1 MIFLISGEFTEPLEI
16 FITVR
21 KHCWSEVRLIWPV
34 SEEASHWESW
44 RGRCRGGREP
54 RGALLALASALSSGC
69 QRLLKLTGS
78 HRQEKKQNKTA
89 VSGFISVISAQR
101 APRHEPLAACK
112 AARTDTCLRIH
123 RSQPSQSETELSSAA
138 RQPGDEQSEGGTA
151 GA

>member
-1 MIFLISGEFTEPLEI
+1 M
-16 FITVR
+16 
-21 KHCWSEVRLIWPV
+21 RLIWPV
-34 SEEASHWESW
+34 SEEAVSLGVLA
-44 RGRCRGGREP
+44 RPVP
-54 RGALLALASALSSGC
+54 RRTGTERRAACFGIGTRLRLPAAIKADWLAQA
-69 QRLLKLTGS
+69 RK
-78 HRQEKKQNKTA
+78 KKQNKTA

-112 AARTDTCLRIH
+112 VARTDTCLRIH